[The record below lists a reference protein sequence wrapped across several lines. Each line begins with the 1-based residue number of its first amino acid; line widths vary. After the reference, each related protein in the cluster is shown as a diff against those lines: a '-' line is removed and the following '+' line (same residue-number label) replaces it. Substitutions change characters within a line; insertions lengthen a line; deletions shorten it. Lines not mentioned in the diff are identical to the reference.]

1 MWNRVFFVDFKS
13 GQQLRNTWICYILYM
28 APPWSQGDLET
39 ITPNGPLRENTG
51 KEREQQDQWF
61 VSAVTSW
68 GWMHEVSRVL
78 SLRPNLGRKS
88 PESGARAG
96 AGTGNRRSVGQQVP
110 CRHQETTVGD
120 RHGGRRGQRTHNTRQ
135 QKSQQQT
142 SAKGESR
149 QHPKHHPG
157 RKANTRWQQT
167 QEEYL
172 EQLRIL
178 V

>member
-13 GQQLRNTWICYILYM
+13 GQQLRNTWISYILYV
-28 APPWSQGDLET
+28 APQWSQGDLET

-51 KEREQQDQWF
+51 KERDQQDQWF

-68 GWMHEVSRVL
+68 DWTHEVSRVHPL
-78 SLRPNLGRKS
+78 LPDGRKS
-88 PESGARAG
+88 PESSARAG
-96 AGTGNRRSVGQQVP
+96 AGTGNRKSGGQQVH
-110 CRHQETTVGD
+110 CKHQETTVWGPP
-120 RHGGRRGQRTHNTRQ
+120 RGRRGQRTHNTH
-135 QKSQQQT
+135 QQQT
-142 SAKGESR
+142 SAKGGSR

-167 QEEYL
+167 QEEYP
-172 EQLRIL
+172 EQLMIL